1 MENDP
6 RLSQAEAMRISMAAL
21 VSDQTISLA
30 SHPATWA
37 AFALVG
43 DGGRK

>member
-1 MENDP
+1 MENNP
-6 RLSQAEAMRISMAAL
+6 RLSQAEAMRTAMAAL
-21 VSDQTISLA
+21 VGDQSISLA

-43 DGGRK
+43 DGGRR